1 MERTIRCLLVDDDID
16 DREIF
21 LMIAATVGDHIRCE
35 TAGNGVEAL
44 ELLQNE
50 TGEKPQYIFLDVN
63 MPKMNGLEC
72 LEKIRRIESLKDCR
86 VFMYS
91 TTAEGSVVEK
101 SKSLDAGFIVKPV
114 DPNKLKE
121 TLTAIIG
128 P

>member
-1 MERTIRCLLVDDDID
+1 MERTVRCLLVDDDID

-21 LMIAATVGDHIRCE
+21 LMMAATVGDHIRCE
-35 TAGNGVEAL
+35 TASNGVEAL
-44 ELLQNE
+44 EILQDE
-50 TGEKPQYIFLDVN
+50 AAEKPQYIFLDVN

-72 LEKIRRIESLKDCR
+72 LEKIRAIDALKDCR

-91 TTAEGSVVEK
+91 TTAEGGVIEK
-101 SKSLDAGFIVKPV
+101 SKSLNAGFIVKPV
-114 DPNKLKE
+114 NPNELKE